1 MLSTLTATTSHLT
14 SSLKGGIASFENNA
28 AIIAQ
33 IQFPRNF
40 SGLLPSPSAPG
51 SFPPFNPPTMYELF
65 LTAFVEDA
73 DLSAACAVLS
83 GLCGMPA
90 WESLSRV
97 LYFQGVG
104 RPSGISNQSSI
115 ERPLRKDVGI
125 FWKDLHQSLSRQ
137 SFVLQ
142 ARYEVQKD
150 RDMGP
155 QAQAADLDS
164 TAGVLRFTDFPDAP
178 NARPIVVQRKKV
190 EIWEQKKLPSILRDN
205 NYQYVIHDLA

>member
-1 MLSTLTATTSHLT
+1 
-14 SSLKGGIASFENNA
+14 
-28 AIIAQ
+28 
-33 IQFPRNF
+33 
-40 SGLLPSPSAPG
+40 
-51 SFPPFNPPTMYELF
+51 MYELF

-73 DLSAACAVLS
+73 DLAAARCILS

-115 ERPLRKDVGI
+115 ERPLRKDVGLL
-125 FWKDLHQSLSRQ
+125 WKDLHQSLSRQ

-142 ARYEVQKD
+142 ARYEVVKD

-155 QAQAADLDS
+155 QAQASDLDA
-164 TAGVLRFTDFPDAP
+164 TAGVLRWTDFPDAP
-178 NARPIVVQRKKV
+178 HARPIVVQRKKV

-205 NYQYVIHDLA
+205 NYQ